1 MCLSAAPR
9 DPITEPAAADS
20 NNPASDGL
28 SDKLRPVFKVG
39 DEEVPESRLTS
50 SSADTAAQDVSR
62 RDVPAAAS
70 DVAADAGDAVKLS
83 TPKCQPLDT
92 MSTVTSSVMHKSAS
106 KYAAPT
112 ALISVSCPV
121 WVPGLYVSG

>member
-9 DPITEPAAADS
+9 DPVTEPAAADS

-28 SDKLRPVFKVG
+28 SDKSRPVFKVG
-39 DEEVPESRLTS
+39 VDEVPDSRLTL
-50 SSADTAAQDVSR
+50 SADTAAQDVSR

-70 DVAADAGDAVKLS
+70 DAAADAGDAVKLS

-92 MSTVTSSVMHKSAS
+92 VSTVTSSVMHKSAS
-106 KYAAPT
+106 KYAMLSSLFAAPCG
-112 ALISVSCPV
+112 SRGC
-121 WVPGLYVSG
+121 